1 MIELLISKGAYI
13 KSERDCGQILPC
25 GHPCQGTRNEC
36 SLNHKHSVC
45 KITYTKKYPCGHEK
59 TDLCFKIPKTC
70 NKPECI
76 KNLQEFRQNN
86 TKEVVEFLHQCP
98 FISNIIYPGISD
110 ESCMNN
116 HIPNDLLICFDINNG
131 FNYRDHLIKNL
142 TIPQFATEINKFGSF
157 IQHPRTQSIQ
167 PSPNEKRINNN
178 TFRICI
184 GDESSIS
191 IIDSLKNAFSQIFS

>member
-1 MIELLISKGAYI
+1 M
-13 KSERDCGQILPC
+13 
-25 GHPCQGTRNEC
+25 
-36 SLNHKHSVC
+36 
-45 KITYTKKYPCGHEK
+45 

-76 KNLQEFRQNN
+76 KKLQEFRRNN
-86 TKEVVEFLHQCP
+86 TKQVAEFLNQCP
-98 FISNIIYPGISD
+98 FISNVIYPGISD

-131 FNYRDHLIKNL
+131 FNYRDQLIKNL